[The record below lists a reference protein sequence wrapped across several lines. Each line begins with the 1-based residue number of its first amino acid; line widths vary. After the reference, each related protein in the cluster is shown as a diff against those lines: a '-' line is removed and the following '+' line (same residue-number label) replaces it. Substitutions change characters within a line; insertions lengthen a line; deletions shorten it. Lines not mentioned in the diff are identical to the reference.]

1 MTDADA
7 RIASFMPVVRQEA
20 RKLAHGDEFVA
31 DDLLQEGAMAVMRA
45 LGSYDP
51 SRGGEG
57 CYLRVCARNRM
68 ISYLRRGRRE
78 APMEEDD
85 LDINSAALSDQAAG
99 GPQSAIEMREAMY
112 ALLDRLSP
120 FEADVLAAYLEGDG
134 ISGIAS
140 SMKCGRKK
148 VDNAIQRVRNKAR
161 ALCGV

>member
-1 MTDADA
+1 
-7 RIASFMPVVRQEA
+7 MPAVRQEA
-20 RKLAHGDEFVA
+20 RKLARGDAFVA
-31 DDLLQEGAMAVMRA
+31 DDLLQEGAMAVMKA

-68 ISYLRRGRRE
+68 ISYLRRGKYE
-78 APMEEDD
+78 APMGEYEPE
-85 LDINSAALSDQAAG
+85 ISD
-99 GPQSAIEMREAMY
+99 GPQGAIEMREAMY
-112 ALLDRLSP
+112 ALLERLSP
-120 FEADVLAAYLEGDG
+120 FEADVFAAYLEGEG

-161 ALCGV
+161 ALGGI